1 MKCKII
7 SFFMCLF
14 ISTGIM
20 CKSNKIEIID
30 NKTESKYTS
39 KQKLTKKIKP
49 KKKVIKKSKKEKEL
63 EYWSKVTGKKVI
75 KVTKINAN
83 LSFYSSDPSEN
94 GGYTTDCQGN
104 KLKYGTIAN
113 NYYSLGTKIYI
124 KDFGLMS
131 VEDRGGCHFNS
142 WNNFDVF
149 INGNM
154 DYVNSLGLK
163 NKTAW
168 ILDFAE

>member
-1 MKCKII
+1 MRCKII

-14 ISTGIM
+14 ISTSIM

-30 NKTESKYTS
+30 NKTESEYTS

-49 KKKVIKKSKKEKEL
+49 KKKVIKKSKQEKEL
-63 EYWSKVTGKKVI
+63 EYWSKVTGRKVI
-75 KVTKINAN
+75 KVTKINAK

-113 NYYSLGTKIYI
+113 NYYPLGTKIYI

-131 VEDRGGCHFNS
+131 VEDTGGSHFNS
-142 WNNFDVF
+142 WVNFDVF
-149 INGNM
+149 ITGSM

-168 ILDFAE
+168 ILDFAN

>member
-1 MKCKII
+1 
-7 SFFMCLF
+7 
-14 ISTGIM
+14 M
-20 CKSNKIEIID
+20 CKSNKIETLD
-30 NKTESKYTS
+30 NNTENEFTA

-49 KKKVIKKSKKEKEL
+49 KKVIKKSKKEKQL
-63 EYWSKVTGKKVI
+63 EYWSEITGKTVT
-75 KVTKINAN
+75 KVTKITAR
-83 LSFYSSDPSEN
+83 LSFYSPNPSEN

-104 KLKYGTIAN
+104 KLKYGTMAN

-131 VEDRGGCHFNS
+131 VEDRGGRHFNS
-142 WNNFDVF
+142 WSNFDVF
-149 INGNM
+149 INGSM

-168 ILDFAE
+168 ILEFAE

>member
-1 MKCKII
+1 
-7 SFFMCLF
+7 MCLF
-14 ISTGIM
+14 ISTSIM

-30 NKTESKYTS
+30 NKTESEYTS

-49 KKKVIKKSKKEKEL
+49 KKKVIKKSKQEKEL
-63 EYWSKVTGKKVI
+63 EYWSKVTGRKVI
-75 KVTKINAN
+75 KVTKINAK

-113 NYYSLGTKIYI
+113 NYYPLGTKIYI

>member
-1 MKCKII
+1 
-7 SFFMCLF
+7 MCLF
-14 ISTGIM
+14 ISTSIM
-20 CKSNKIEIID
+20 CKSNKIEIIY

-75 KVTKINAN
+75 KVTKIRAK